1 VQWTPSIAA
10 CPAEFITSP
19 IFAKWKNN
27 LLVGALGFE
36 ELRRLVI
43 VNNKVTKQ
51 ELIMKGY
58 GRVRD
63 IKTSPDGSVY
73 VLLNKPDMI
82 IRLSQGPAVKK

>member
-1 VQWTPSIAA
+1 MSGRVYNQ
-10 CPAEFITSP
+10 SP
-19 IFAKWKNN
+19 IGKWKNN

-43 VNNKVTKQ
+43 VNNKVIKQ
-51 ELIMKGY
+51 EMIMKGY

-73 VLLNKPDMI
+73 VVLNKPDMI
-82 IRLSQGPAVKK
+82 IRLSHRRQLINRIFQRILQ